1 MVGFDNQRTQY
12 SEVTKMRDQK
22 NFPRYLVAGAL
33 ALAFFLTGGL
43 VSAGC
48 GGEHDLVDTAVEAGS
63 FDTLVAAVKA
73 AGLVEALKGDGPF
86 TVFAPSDEAFAKLPA
101 GTVESLLEPE
111 NKDQLTAI
119 LTYHVVS
126 GKILSSDVKAGRVE
140 TLQGSEL
147 RVSKKNGALM
157 VDQAKI
163 VATDVTASNGVIHV
177 IDAVIMPEQ
186 LRSANETEGSTAVAS
201 NLR

>member
-1 MVGFDNQRTQY
+1 MKERMSFAKG
-12 SEVTKMRDQK
+12 M
-22 NFPRYLVAGAL
+22 AIGIL
-33 ALAFFLTGGL
+33 ALAIVSAGSL

-111 NKDQLTAI
+111 NKDKLTAI

-126 GKILSSDVKAGRVE
+126 GKILSTDVKAGRVE